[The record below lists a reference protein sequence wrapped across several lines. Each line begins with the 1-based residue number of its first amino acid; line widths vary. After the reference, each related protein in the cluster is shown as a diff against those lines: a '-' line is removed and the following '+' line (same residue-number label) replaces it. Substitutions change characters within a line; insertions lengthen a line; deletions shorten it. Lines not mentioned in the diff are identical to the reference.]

1 MLRLWGDPWK
11 LGGGSWAG
19 RKPRRGFC
27 SPSPRS
33 HRFPP
38 PADDESPRP
47 RCSDP
52 TFTLFIYLFYFFL
65 FPPSPQ
71 SFSSLKIHRG
81 LEFAGAALGEPVSFA
96 AAPTWPLCASCPS
109 VPPHRQPRRS
119 RPSSKKKPPQTRLSY
134 LFYYFFFYLNPSP
147 PPHPKNKQKL
157 PRVSAELFFLLLPAC
172 LETW

>member
-1 MLRLWGDPWK
+1 MRLWGDPWK
-11 LGGGSWAG
+11 RGGGSWAG

-52 TFTLFIYLFYFFL
+52 TFTLFIYFFL

-109 VPPHRQPRRS
+109 VPPHRRPRRS
-119 RPSSKKKPPQTRLSY
+119 PSSSKKKKPHKRDLVIY
-134 LFYYFFFYLNPSP
+134 FIIFFFFNLNPSP
-147 PPHPKNKQKL
+147 PPHPKTKQRL
-157 PRVSAELFFLLLPAC
+157 PRISAELFFLLLPAC